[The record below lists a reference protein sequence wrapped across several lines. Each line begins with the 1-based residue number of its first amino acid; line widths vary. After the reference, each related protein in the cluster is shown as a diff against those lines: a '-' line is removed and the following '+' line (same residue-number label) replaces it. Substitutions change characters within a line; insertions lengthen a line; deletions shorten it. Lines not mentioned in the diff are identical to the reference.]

1 MGGMVQ
7 HIHIYVQE
15 AHTHTHLGVLGCG
28 DGCMHPFR
36 HPRGWGRVC
45 KACGERW
52 EVVVVVVVEWALAS
66 YMWWGHTQA

>member
-1 MGGMVQ
+1 MWWWV
-7 HIHIYVQE
+7 HAPIP
-15 AHTHTHLGVLGCG
+15 AS
-28 DGCMHPFR
+28 P
-36 HPRGWGRVC
+36 GWGRVC